1 MRRIRAIGKVR
12 RGFLELEVERFG
24 GRTGSLLLIDLA
36 QASNAPT
43 ARHGARLKY
52 RERFRM
58 SLRRQYSDWKLVEL
72 STEPDLHHS
81 LSPAYP
87 RALLRRG
94 NQAIAAIGAGEDAID
109 IDGVLSFGLIW
120 LDYLR
125 RRETRLSVGTLAVF
139 VPIGA
144 ENTTCH
150 RVRYLN
156 KDAARVSSIRPRSGN
171 SGRTGRA
178 RRLYQ
183 LLHQARPVLRASRRS
198 RTRRLGG
205 PSGSD
210 RRRRAPASSGRVGQ
224 PGSARSGVRPN
235 LRLHAAFRDRRAPR
249 NAGSNARQLP
259 EIENLA
265 RGLARLRNASAA
277 DRANPLYLRHP
288 EAWLESQ
295 VRTSASRLDASI
307 RDAPLYG
314 QAPHF
319 AAGSRGILDLLAADY
334 DGRLVVIEVKAS
346 EDIHLPLQALDYW
359 MRVKWHLERGE
370 FEGRGYFPGIP
381 LRPDPP
387 RLLLVAPALDFHP
400 SNETVLRYFS
410 PEIHVERI
418 GVGIQWRQELRVMF
432 RAPSAQSQP
441 WPSQSSGKIRQ
452 ALVNLNPA
460 EVRAQADRPVR
471 VGLVAASHES
481 LGRME
486 QFFAPHHLSPERRA
500 EALQILIRGGGPS
513 CDVQIYES
521 SLLRPGEGIFLRSG
535 SSRGLRPPHRAEAR
549 GSDAAAGP
557 AA

>member
-1 MRRIRAIGKVR
+1 VVRDAIEQFLEAAAQPVVIEPGEDPLPIQADKFVLATRGDACTLECWDETRNLVRRIRAVGKAR

-43 ARHGARLKY
+43 ARHGTRLKY
-52 RERFRM
+52 REQFRM
-58 SLRRQYSDWKLVEL
+58 SLRRQYSGWKLVEL

-109 IDGVLSFGLIW
+109 VDGVLSFGLIW
-120 LDYLR
+120 LDYVR

-156 KDAARVSSIRPRSGN
+156 QSAAQYRVFVHGAGILEERVEPGDYTNFSTRLDPFCAPVVNAELGAWVGRLGAINGVERRPRADGSVGLAVRGLEFARTSGC
-171 SGRTGRA
+171 T
-178 RRLYQ
+178 
-183 LLHQARPVLRASRRS
+183 LLFGIDGHQCV
-198 RTRRLGG
+198 
-205 PSGSD
+205 
-210 RRRRAPASSGRVGQ
+210 
-224 PGSARSGVRPN
+224 
-235 LRLHAAFRDRRAPR
+235 
-249 NAGSNARQLP
+249 AGLRQLP
-259 EIENLA
+259 EIEALA
-265 RGLARLRNASAA
+265 RGVARLRHAAAA

-295 VRTSASRLDASI
+295 VRTSVSRLDAGV

-319 AAGSRGILDLLAADY
+319 AAGARGIMDILAADY
-334 DGRLVVIEVKAS
+334 DGSLVVIEVKAS
-346 EDIHLPLQALDYW
+346 EDIHLPLQAMDYW
-359 MRVKWHLERGE
+359 MRVTWHLERGE

-387 RLLLVAPALDFHP
+387 RLLLVAPALEFHP

-410 PEIHVERI
+410 PEIRVERI
-418 GVGIQWRQELRVMF
+418 GVGIEWRQELRVMF
-432 RAPSAQSQP
+432 RAPSLAQSQP
-441 WPSQSSGKIRQ
+441 WPSQSSGKS
-452 ALVNLNPA
+452 VK
-460 EVRAQADRPVR
+460 
-471 VGLVAASHES
+471 
-481 LGRME
+481 
-486 QFFAPHHLSPERRA
+486 
-500 EALQILIRGGGPS
+500 
-513 CDVQIYES
+513 
-521 SLLRPGEGIFLRSG
+521 RS
-535 SSRGLRPPHRAEAR
+535 
-549 GSDAAAGP
+549 
-557 AA
+557 

>member
-1 MRRIRAIGKVR
+1 LVRRIRAIGKVR

-24 GRTGSLLLIDLA
+24 GLTGSLLLIDLA

-43 ARHGARLKY
+43 ARYGARLKY
-52 RERFRM
+52 REQFRM
-58 SLRRQYSDWKLVEL
+58 SLRRQYSGWKLAEL

-94 NQAIAAIGAGEDAID
+94 NQAIAAIGAGDNAID
-109 IDGVLSFGLIW
+109 PDGVLSFGLIW

-139 VPIGA
+139 VPIGS

-156 KDAARVSSIRPRSGN
+156 RDAAQYRVFVHGAGILEEPVEPGDYTNFSTRLDPFCTPSAGAELTGWIDRLAAIDGVERRPRPDGSISLAVRGLEFARTSGA
-171 SGRTGRA
+171 T
-178 RRLYQ
+178 
-183 LLHQARPVLRASRRS
+183 LLFGIDER
-198 RTRRLGG
+198 
-205 PSGSD
+205 
-210 RRRRAPASSGRVGQ
+210 
-224 PGSARSGVRPN
+224 
-235 LRLHAAFRDRRAPR
+235 HAAHL
-249 NAGSNARQLP
+249 SNARQLS

-265 RGLARLRNASAA
+265 RGLARLRNAAAA

-295 VRTSASRLDASI
+295 VRNSANRLDAGI

-319 AAGSRGILDLLAADY
+319 AAGTRGILDVLAADY
-334 DGRLVVIEVKAS
+334 HGRLVVVEVKAS

-387 RLLLVAPALDFHP
+387 RMVLVAPALDFHP

-410 PEIHVERI
+410 SEIQVERI
-418 GVGIQWRQELRVMF
+418 GVGIEWRQELRVMF
-432 RAPSAQSQP
+432 RARSAQSQL
-441 WPSQSSGKIRQ
+441 WPSQSSGKS
-452 ALVNLNPA
+452 
-460 EVRAQADRPVR
+460 DK
-471 VGLVAASHES
+471 
-481 LGRME
+481 
-486 QFFAPHHLSPERRA
+486 
-500 EALQILIRGGGPS
+500 
-513 CDVQIYES
+513 
-521 SLLRPGEGIFLRSG
+521 RS
-535 SSRGLRPPHRAEAR
+535 
-549 GSDAAAGP
+549 
-557 AA
+557 